1 MEEYSGRGWSG
12 VEEGKLI
19 DDGIGIGIG
28 IGCWVM
34 DEWVEYLQ

>member
-19 DDGIGIGIG
+19 DDGIGMGIGMG

-34 DEWVEYLQ
+34 DE